1 MLYVVPAEL
10 FLGADFD
17 SEALAVSESHEQ
29 ALAVMTKGEYVN
41 KLHDIFYCHPRRL
54 EAFVKSGVVNWPFD
68 TKNVE
73 PVSFKRCLL
82 PCDACGI
89 SKTTRA
95 IFRGK
100 IMTDLTIG
108 SVGQTDICRKW
119 AVPSL

>member
-10 FLGADFD
+10 LLGADFD

-29 ALAVMTKGEYVN
+29 ALVVMTKGEYVN
-41 KLHDIFYCHPRRL
+41 KLHDIFYCPLRRL
-54 EAFVKSGVVNWPFD
+54 EAFVKRGVVNWPFD
-68 TKNVE
+68 TKTVK

-89 SKTTRA
+89 AKTMRA

-100 IMTDLTIG
+100 IMSDLTIG
-108 SVGQTDICRKW
+108 LV
-119 AVPSL
+119 